1 MTIKNSP
8 MSKPKIRIEMSGGVI
23 QYITASTDMDIDVV
37 DYDKEEA
44 SLGESND
51 NGYRNIYSPD
61 KIDSDLKF

>member
-1 MTIKNSP
+1 
-8 MSKPKIRIEMSGGVI
+8 MSKPKIRIEMSGCVI

-61 KIDSDLKF
+61 KIDSDLKFLEKKEE